1 MQSISAPFTFA
12 TDKSETLKT
21 QNSKTM
27 NLDTKH
33 RSLTKSELHL
43 MNLLWD
49 KGEATVNELLEMLP
63 EPRPAY
69 TTALTVMRVLTSKG
83 IVEAKPGNGKAHV
96 YTPIMTREEY
106 TQGFMEETRNTLFKG
121 SFSAL
126 LSFFAERER
135 LAAEEVEHII
145 ALLRKNQ
152 KESRPNPPGEKE

>member
-1 MQSISAPFTFA
+1 
-12 TDKSETLKT
+12 
-21 QNSKTM
+21 M

-33 RSLTKSELHL
+33 RSLTKSELHM

-49 KGEATVNELLEMLP
+49 MERATVNDLMEMLP

-69 TTALTVMRVLTSKG
+69 TTVLTVMRVLAKKN
-83 IVEAKPGNGKAHV
+83 IVKATPEGKAHV
-96 YTPIMTREEY
+96 YTPVMTREEY

-135 LAAEEVEHII
+135 LAADEVERIV

-152 KESRPNPPGEKE
+152 QPLSSPPQSPQRGED

>member
-1 MQSISAPFTFA
+1 M
-12 TDKSETLKT
+12 KE
-21 QNSKTM
+21 M

-49 KGEATVNELLEMLP
+49 KGEATVNELLELMP

-83 IVEAKPGNGKAHV
+83 IVEAKPGSGKAHV

-106 TQGFMEETRNTLFKG
+106 TTGFMEETRNTLFKG

-135 LAAEEVEHII
+135 LAADEVERIV
-145 ALLRKNQ
+145 ALLKKNQ
-152 KESRPNPPGEKE
+152 RPPSNSPQRVEDK